1 MNKIIAITG
10 GIGSGKS
17 FALKIVNKLGYKSFS
32 ADLIYKNLLKSKRFV
47 LGVCSLLN
55 VEPIEEN
62 GKIYLDRQ
70 AVSKVVFNDKTK
82 LKTLN
87 DFTHPKI
94 MKKMTSL
101 AKKQDGLVF
110 CEVPLLFEGGF
121 ENLFDYILVIK
132 RKDEDRFLSAS
143 KRDGKTVEQI
153 KEVAKNQFDYT
164 NLKDNEHTFI
174 IENDGD
180 EIALTEKIKV
190 AIKNL
195 I

>member
-17 FALKIVNKLGYKSFS
+17 FALKIVKKLGYKSFS
-32 ADLIYKNLLKSKRFV
+32 ADLIYKNLLKSKKFV
-47 LGVCSLLN
+47 LGVCTLL
-55 VEPIEEN
+55 EIKPIEEN

-70 AVSKVVFNDKTK
+70 AVSNAVFSDKSK

-94 MKKMTSL
+94 MQKMISL
-101 AKKQDGLVF
+101 AKKENGIVF

-121 ENLFDYILVIK
+121 EDLFDGVFVIK
-132 RKDEDRFLSAS
+132 RKDEDRFLSAA
-143 KRDGKTVEQI
+143 KRDGKTIEQI
-153 KEVAKNQFDYT
+153 KAVAKNQFDYT

-180 EIALTEKIKV
+180 EIAFTEKIEL
-190 AIKNL
+190 AIKNF